1 MSLPPPLTIAP
12 FPAVGEHPAGYVR
25 RLAAANGINSLREML
40 ALYDIGPL
48 SPISGPDAWEKLA
61 AAAGLPVAR
70 FDVLRWRRVG
80 RTREVWLSVMGQAV
94 RQLHLDLEHMKRC
107 PQCLA
112 KDGVVRAEW
121 SLRHVTACPQH
132 RVLLSDACLLCHW
145 PISLNERTDVW
156 HCGPCGAPFS
166 EGDGDTADEPQV
178 ALSAAL
184 ISALRDDAE
193 PYFSTLPPAFL
204 ELPVGDAAAVVD
216 FLARFA
222 LAIEE
227 PDVPTT
233 GKRAPPPKPAEA
245 RVQTQ
250 RAARILLGWPDS
262 FRDLLLD
269 LDPAGDARTRV
280 GSSLHQFSGR
290 AGRLLAKLP
299 TTPSGTS
306 IAFIADV
313 VDATLG
319 DTAGYRAGQRAPGSR
334 VRSRAR
340 VAMPSAS
347 TPISH
352 ADAML
357 RLEGRADG
365 RLARWWIDAGL
376 LSEIRVTPDR
386 AVLVTDE
393 VSMLAA
399 SIAFVADEAPRPDPV
414 DLSWID
420 RSVTGGHDY
429 DKSDFLKDLLDGQ
442 IGTWVVDPDRP
453 GLSGLRFS
461 RRSVLRRGALGK
473 LKAWITAD
481 AHVPMT
487 HFRKA
492 AAQVWDESLL
502 PESPEARHLAASGAL
517 RFSYY
522 DPPGDGRRQ
531 YRWHVGDLVTEVQ
544 RRSGVVEIDAD

>member
-1 MSLPPPLTIAP
+1 MTVIRALPVSP
-12 FPAVGEHPAGYVR
+12 FPVEGEHAAGYVR
-25 RLAAANGINSLREML
+25 RLAAANGLDSLRQLL
-40 ALYDIGPL
+40 ALFGIAPL

-61 AAAGLPVAR
+61 VAAGLPVVR
-70 FDVLRWRRVG
+70 FDLLRWPRIG
-80 RTREVWLSVMGQAV
+80 RTREVWLSVV
-94 RQLHLDLEHMKRC
+94 RQPIRQIHLDLDHMKRC

-112 KDGVVRAEW
+112 EDGIVRAEW
-121 SLRHVTACPQH
+121 SLRHVTACPRH
-132 RVLLSDACLLCHW
+132 RILLSDTCGLCLW

-156 HCGPCGAPFS
+156 HCGPCGTPFAEGESIEAS
-166 EGDGDTADEPQV
+166 EAQI

-204 ELPVGDAAAVVD
+204 ELPIGDAAAVVD

-227 PDVPTT
+227 PDAQPTSR
-233 GKRAPPPKPAEA
+233 RAPPPKPAEA
-245 RVQTQ
+245 GRQAE
-250 RAARILLGWPDS
+250 RAATILLGWPNS
-262 FRDLLLD
+262 FKELLTELA
-269 LDPAGDARTRV
+269 PSGDARTGV
-280 GSSLHQFSGR
+280 GSSLRQFAGR
-290 AGRLLAKLP
+290 AGKLLAKLP
-299 TTPSGTS
+299 TTPSGTA
-306 IAFIADV
+306 IAFVADV
-313 VDATLG
+313 VEATLG
-319 DTAGYRAGQRAPGSR
+319 DTAGYRAGQRAPGGR

-347 TPISH
+347 PPISH
-352 ADAML
+352 ADAMM

-399 SIAFVADEAPRPDPV
+399 SIAFVADDDPRPDPV

-442 IGTWVVDPDRP
+442 IGAWVVDPERP

-461 RRSVLRRGALGK
+461 RRSVMRRGALGK

-492 AAQVWDESLL
+492 AAQVWDEGQL